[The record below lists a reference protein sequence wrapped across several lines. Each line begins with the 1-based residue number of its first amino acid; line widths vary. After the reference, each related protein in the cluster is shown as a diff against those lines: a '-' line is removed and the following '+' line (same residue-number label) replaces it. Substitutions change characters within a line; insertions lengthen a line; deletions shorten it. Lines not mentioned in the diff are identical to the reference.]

1 MRKFL
6 NVYQFATESVTDY
19 VIRLEKA
26 FALLRD
32 NYPERLTMVDKT
44 QHLRERFYRGLRLE
58 IHQKLTP
65 HYETEGAPYVT
76 LFKRARQLEDKCNP
90 QMNAEAR
97 GAIDDLQMKNVIN
110 TLKEIKEQIQ
120 QHEVPTPHFKKKW
133 KGRYGCYHCG
143 EQGHWRRTCPAKPT
157 RKRRAPSLLRE
168 DLQSSSGE
176 VGEPPTPTEELR
188 PTPTQDQRT
197 AKKTKLSTRPQY
209 YNPEPV
215 ARMFGRTNEAQVEV
229 NGVPTTCLV
238 DTGATVTIVN
248 AEFCEQLGLEVHS
261 IEGLITVSATGQT
274 NIPYLGYT
282 VATVEFPQIPGYSD
296 EVVMLVISDSSDYA
310 SRVPIQIG
318 TRVIAAV
325 TETLRPEDIKHL
337 DETWKQT
344 YVGTLM
350 SCVVQQRPMENGDTF
365 DLKEVQGPVKLKK
378 GVELQPFEQR
388 EVWGYTKVRG
398 HSKRVV
404 VCTESED
411 LLLKGQVMSVS
422 SKSELLPHNPGVKV

>member
-1 MRKFL
+1 M
-6 NVYQFATESVTDY
+6 T
-19 VIRLEKA
+19 
-26 FALLRD
+26 LL
-32 NYPERLTMVDKT
+32 
-44 QHLRERFYRGLRLE
+44 
-58 IHQKLTP
+58 
-65 HYETEGAPYVT
+65 
-76 LFKRARQLEDKCNP
+76 KRARQLEEEYDP
-90 QMNAEAR
+90 QMSAEVR
-97 GAIDDLQMKNVIN
+97 GAIDDPQMKNVIN

-120 QHEVPTPHFKKKW
+120 QHKDPTPHFKKKW
-133 KGRYGCYHCG
+133 KGRYGCYYCG
-143 EQGHWRRTCPAKPT
+143 EQGHWRKTCPVKPT

-168 DLQSSSGE
+168 DPQSSSGE

-188 PTPTQDQRT
+188 PTPTQGQRT

-215 ARMFGRTNEAQVEV
+215 DRMFGRTNEAKVEV

-261 IEGLITVSATGQT
+261 IEGLITVAATGGT

-282 VATVEFPQIPGYSD
+282 VATIEFPQIPSYSD

-337 DETWKQT
+337 DETWK
-344 YVGTLM
+344 LM
-350 SCVVQQRPMENGDTF
+350 RLM
-365 DLKEVQGPVKLKK
+365 
-378 GVELQPFEQR
+378 
-388 EVWGYTKVRG
+388 
-398 HSKRVV
+398 
-404 VCTESED
+404 
-411 LLLKGQVMSVS
+411 
-422 SKSELLPHNPGVKV
+422 

>member
-1 MRKFL
+1 MEGAKLTSSPQALHSWIQRSVREPAASLLRSIGVGASVDKILSSFKLAYGVVFSFDELMRKFL

-44 QHLRERFYRGLRLE
+44 QHLRDRFYRGLRLE

-65 HYETEGAPYVT
+65 YYETEGAPFVT
-76 LFKRARQLEDKCNP
+76 LPKRARQLEEECNP

-97 GAIDDLQMKNVIN
+97 GAIDDPQMKNVIN

-120 QHEVPTPHFKKKW
+120 QHEDPTPHFKRKW
-133 KGRYGCYHCG
+133 KERYGCYHCG
-143 EQGHWRRTCPAKPT
+143 EKGHWRKTCPAKPT

-168 DLQSSSGE
+168 DPQSSSGE
-176 VGEPPTPTEELR
+176 VGEPSPPTEELR
-188 PTPTQDQRT
+188 PTQTPGQKTS
-197 AKKTKLSTRPQY
+197 KKTKLSTRPQY

-215 ARMFGRTNEAQVEV
+215 ARMFGRTNEAKVEV

-261 IEGLITVSATGQT
+261 IEGLITVSATGGT

-282 VATVEFPQIPGYSD
+282 LATIEFPQIPGYSD

-318 TRVIAAV
+318 ARVIAAV
-325 TETLRPEDIKHL
+325 TETLRPEDRVY
-337 DETWKQT
+337 QT
-344 YVGTLM
+344 FG
-350 SCVVQQRPMENGDTF
+350 
-365 DLKEVQGPVKLKK
+365 
-378 GVELQPFEQR
+378 
-388 EVWGYTKVRG
+388 
-398 HSKRVV
+398 
-404 VCTESED
+404 
-411 LLLKGQVMSVS
+411 
-422 SKSELLPHNPGVKV
+422 